1 MLFRKT
7 LPFAAAAA
15 VLSLSAFAQNYPGMA
30 DQMAPGGE
38 WVGTPNYGASSTA
51 AASKKKTCFADFDT
65 DGDGGLS
72 TSELDPNSQLYK
84 RFSTRDA
91 NGDGKLTRD
100 EYAFIC

>member
-7 LPFAAAAA
+7 LPLAAAA
-15 VLSLSAFAQNYPGMA
+15 VVVSFSVSAQNYPGMA

-38 WVGTPNYGASSTA
+38 WVGTPNYGAASATTA
-51 AASKKKTCFADFDT
+51 YTKKSCFADFDT

-72 TSELDPNSQLYK
+72 RSELDPDSQLYK
-84 RFSTRDA
+84 RLSTRDA
-91 NGDGKLTRD
+91 DGDGKLSRN